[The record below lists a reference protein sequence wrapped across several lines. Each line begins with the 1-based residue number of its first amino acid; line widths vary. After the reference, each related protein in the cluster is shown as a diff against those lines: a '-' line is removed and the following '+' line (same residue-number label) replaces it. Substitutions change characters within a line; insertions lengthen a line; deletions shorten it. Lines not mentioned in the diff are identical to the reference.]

1 MGALALWPLLVLGGF
16 AIQPPGQFHRGE
28 PVARDGE
35 RWLALRVDG
44 SEAALV
50 STQLRLRTVFDDIS
64 DEPGGPATGRM
75 VDSPLDD
82 KVVVFL
88 RGAPLVAGAV
98 DTAKPGWAEANGNR
112 DGQPRLDYTVE
123 FRDTRY
129 RISSACEPRGASAE
143 QTQQPFDC
151 RIVLRDAH
159 GQTQVLVRMG
169 GYADARGASPWLGDD
184 ASPAL
189 LFAGDLDHDGKL
201 DLLFDATNHYNVSR
215 PTLFLSSQARPG
227 ELLHQVAQYESVG
240 C

>member
-1 MGALALWPLLVLGGF
+1 MSALPLWPLLVVGGF
-16 AIQPPGQFHRGE
+16 AMQPPGQFHRGE

-44 SEAALV
+44 SDAALV
-50 STQLRLRTVFDDIS
+50 PTQLRLRTVFDDIS
-64 DEPGGPATGRM
+64 DEPGGPATGQL
-75 VDSPLDD
+75 VDSPVGD

-88 RGAPLVAGAV
+88 RGVPLVAGAV
-98 DTAKPGWAEANGNR
+98 DTAKPGWAEADDNR

-123 FRDTRY
+123 FGDMRY
-129 RISSACEPRGASAE
+129 RITSACDLRGANTG
-143 QTQQPFDC
+143 QPQQQFDC
-151 RIVLRDAH
+151 RIVLRDAR

-169 GYADARGASPWLGDD
+169 GYADARGAPPWLGDD
-184 ASPAL
+184 ASPSL

-201 DLLFDATNHYNVSR
+201 DLLFDTTSHYNVSR
-215 PTLFLSSQARPG
+215 PTLFLSSQAKPG